1 MSAPL
6 AYFSLGN
13 GRDLS
18 IRFRLVWRRGEPSF
32 EPMLL
37 TRPFGLPIGDGVP
50 AKTATDVLLEATA
63 YPDQPGAVRST
74 VTLRCAEVA
83 RELVVHGRRSARVHG
98 NQITFSAAEAIEPTA
113 LVHRN
118 AYGGGIG
125 TARAFPRNPA
135 GKGFLTRDR
144 LADGDIEL
152 PLVEEGVPLTPQ
164 NLIADWDSW
173 WRQPAPAI
181 VEALL
186 PTNMPRL
193 VHLGLG
199 TPYPMPGDLAA
210 RSQVEL
216 LQEAPPHSRIASL
229 AEGTPIEVAG
239 CLPNGQ
245 PFRARAPRQPRVTLT
260 VEGQLIETPVR
271 PQTLRIRPEA
281 NELSITYGIEHAL
294 SRTFLPGVHARIPIA
309 VEIEGSHVAFPT
321 EEPILQKLRRAK
333 LSQEISEKS

>member
-1 MSAPL
+1 
-6 AYFSLGN
+6 
-13 GRDLS
+13 
-18 IRFRLVWRRGEPSF
+18 
-32 EPMLL
+32 MLL
-37 TRPFGLPIGDGVP
+37 TRPGLPIGDSVP

-164 NLIADWDSW
+164 NLIAAGIPGGAACACNRRSAAADDQHAS
-173 WRQPAPAI
+173 
-181 VEALL
+181 L
-186 PTNMPRL
+186 
-193 VHLGLG
+193 HLGLR

-210 RSQVEL
+210 RSHVEL
-216 LQEAPPHSRIASL
+216 FKEAPPHSVAAS
-229 AEGTPIEVAG
+229 GRTPIEVTG